1 MMSSGA
7 FYAAAGDRR
16 NSVSNSNST
25 ASDGQS
31 YDVQPTAGGQSAAA
45 AYAPST
51 ASLEGNMA
59 ELLEA
64 AAKAT
69 TESQRHAAAQQQQQ
83 QQHQQHQQQAAG
95 AGGLRKV
102 PRVTDLR
109 GTAMQDEAAGQ
120 KRKRTATPPN
130 EGGGEENHGMEG
142 GEGQEGDRAGSQS
155 PRKRARQMPTT
166 ASGFAEMQH
175 HAPSANIH
183 HYHQQQQSPG
193 VAHQQHHQQQAG
205 FGITDARA
213 VGVHSAAALFRQPST
228 GSAAKK
234 HTRPPMS
241 KLFASL
247 QLTPENFLRLQAAA
261 KTYMLDEAHPE
272 RQSCVGSRGKGDTD
286 MVKLRLFNC
295 CRDFLN
301 DGIGERFFGPDVPAP
316 TENEVLEGET
326 MPGRKWVWPRDGNK
340 IVSLV
345 TPLLRR
351 MVTNERQRQ
360 YAQET
365 RKGAGK
371 RKSDAGASSAPP
383 RDASSHDAAAAVA
396 AAAATA
402 ASSASGGAATTPSPS
417 TPSPYG
423 PPPTQYPRF
432 LQTQPPQSIYSTALP
447 AAQPAAPSSSSSSS
461 AAAADSIQQQQ
472 QQTQQHFLPQHH
484 HHHHQPAPDQN
495 VIQVLITKNNTKLLP
510 RIDMPSW
517 PSTPHHTLP
526 LADLRRAVEEEVRG
540 LLKRGLDLGIRRRRR
555 RRSRGRMGTG
565 TSTRMKAPVE
575 KKKAAGDTAA
585 AAAAAMTTTTTTTT
599 TTAGVESE
607 QDVEMAEAGGEELEL
622 ELEQE
627 HQEHQERQTGPPKE
641 KSSTENEEGGGGGD
655 ATTINVG
662 GGGGD
667 SSAQKRRP
675 SADAAVSEQ
684 EKQQREE
691 EGGELA
697 TATAAEEAEA
707 EDGAGE
713 EGEEEE
719 EEPNLDDITLEI
731 RALTGRGLVLIAG
744 DDEWRAVLSEVGR
757 AVWMEGVLRVVV
769 EVI

>member
-1 MMSSGA
+1 
-7 FYAAAGDRR
+7 
-16 NSVSNSNST
+16 
-25 ASDGQS
+25 
-31 YDVQPTAGGQSAAA
+31 
-45 AYAPST
+45 
-51 ASLEGNMA
+51 
-59 ELLEA
+59 
-64 AAKAT
+64 
-69 TESQRHAAAQQQQQ
+69 
-83 QQHQQHQQQAAG
+83 
-95 AGGLRKV
+95 
-102 PRVTDLR
+102 
-109 GTAMQDEAAGQ
+109 MQDEAAGQ

-130 EGGGEENHGMEG
+130 EGGGGENHGMEG

-155 PRKRARQMPTT
+155 PRKRARQTPTT

-183 HYHQQQQSPG
+183 HYHHQQQSPG

-365 RKGAGK
+365 RKGTGK
-371 RKSDAGASSAPP
+371 RKSDVGAASSAPP
-383 RDASSHDAAAAVA
+383 RDASSHDAATAVA
-396 AAAATA
+396 AAAAV
-402 ASSASGGAATTPSPS
+402 SSASGGAATTPSPS
-417 TPSPYG
+417 TAPFDASNSPPNPAIDPSLSTPQPPPPPSVAPSQPPPPYG

-447 AAQPAAPSSSSSSS
+447 AAAQPAA
-461 AAAADSIQQQQ
+461 AAAESIQQQQQQQ
-472 QQTQQHFLPQHH
+472 QQTQQQHFLPQP

-540 LLKRGLDLGIRRRRR
+540 LLKRGLDLGIRRRTRR
-555 RRSRGRMGTG
+555 RGRGRMGT
-565 TSTRMKAPVE
+565 TKAPVE
-575 KKKAAGDTAA
+575 KKAAENATAA
-585 AAAAAMTTTTTTTT
+585 NMTTMT
-599 TTAGVESE
+599 TTAGAESE
-607 QDVEMAEAGGEELEL
+607 QDVEMAEAGGEER
-622 ELEQE
+622 EQE
-627 HQEHQERQTGPPKE
+627 QEQEQQTGPPKE
-641 KSSTENEEGGGGGD
+641 KSSTANDKGGGGGDDDDD

-662 GGGGD
+662 GGGD
-667 SSAQKRRP
+667 SSAQRRRQDPP
-675 SADAAVSEQ
+675 SADSAVNEQ
-684 EKQQREE
+684 EQRQRE
-691 EGGELA
+691 EGGEP
-697 TATAAEEAEA
+697 ATAATEDRAAAEA
-707 EDGAGE
+707 
-713 EGEEEE
+713 GEEEE
-719 EEPNLDDITLEI
+719 EEEEEHSLDDITLEI